1 MDRAESQIKAWSL
14 LTLFLL
20 TLAGC
25 SGKTVVESDLNIK
38 GAPDWVNE
46 GTQIL
51 KNKNGRLFHGVGSAP
66 AMGSESLQLSTADNR
81 ARAEV
86 ARVLSSY
93 MNVISNDY
101 LSSAHNSDETISSGA
116 ISQQIEAVTK
126 LNLAGAKIVG
136 RWRDP
141 KTNMVYSLAELDKE
155 QINTIVSKTDAM
167 NSSLKEFMQSQSD
180 SIFDRQTGGK

>member
-1 MDRAESQIKAWSL
+1 MDSTESQTKTWLL
-14 LTLFLL
+14 LTLFLF
-20 TLAGC
+20 TLAAC

-38 GAPDWVNE
+38 GAPAWVNE

-51 KNKNGRLFHGVGSAP
+51 KNKKGRLFHGVGSAP

-81 ARAEV
+81 ARAEL

-93 MNVISNDY
+93 MNVVSNDY
-101 LSSAHNSDETISSGA
+101 LGSAHSADETISSGSV
-116 ISQQIEAVTK
+116 SQQIEAVSK
-126 LNLAGAKIVG
+126 LNLAGAKIIG

-141 KTNMVYSLAELDKE
+141 KTNLVYSLAELDKK
-155 QINTIVSKTDAM
+155 QINTIVQQTNAM
-167 NSSLKEFMQSQSD
+167 NASLKKFMQVESD